1 MRFLAGSPKLAPP
14 IDPIMS
20 EGSTSRG
27 SGVKAIIADLQQKIA
42 ESDGECA
49 RVDRGWSGR
58 VPGGRLPPRFP
69 RGLAQ
74 RELLRM
80 PVFSRFLS
88 PAHRRGPRPVPAAL
102 VCGRSLS
109 SLSHATTFRV
119 LISPLLYRFPLL
131 YPHISIPLS
140 DMSLPLSGFRR
151 SLVFGGWS
159 GWSGWGD
166 YFFLLVR

>member
-58 VPGGRLPPRFP
+58 SGASGGRLPPSLP
-69 RGLAQ
+69 SRGLAAC
-74 RELLRM
+74 RELLRK

-88 PAHRRGPRPVPAAL
+88 PGAHSERASAPCQPPSFAAAAFPAYL
-102 VCGRSLS
+102 TLQRS
-109 SLSHATTFRV
+109 AC
-119 LISPLLYRFPLL
+119 
-131 YPHISIPLS
+131 
-140 DMSLPLSGFRR
+140 
-151 SLVFGGWS
+151 
-159 GWSGWGD
+159 
-166 YFFLLVR
+166 